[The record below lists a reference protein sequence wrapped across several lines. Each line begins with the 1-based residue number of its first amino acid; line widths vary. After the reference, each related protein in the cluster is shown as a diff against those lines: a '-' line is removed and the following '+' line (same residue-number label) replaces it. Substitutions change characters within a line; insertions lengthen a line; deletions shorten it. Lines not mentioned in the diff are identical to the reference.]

1 MPDDYDQNPFSESDA
16 DRRALWHVL
25 VHNDIEAFLDCDW
38 DRHAADFEPDG
49 FFGINA
55 EKSDNSDAW
64 RLAFP
69 TLNAYRENWLGFSRQ
84 SVGRAERKTLRQ
96 SHFEASRLAK
106 IEISGNRAVC
116 HKHFDGTIRY
126 NDGSTE
132 VLNWRTIYFCRK
144 ADNHWSI
151 TSFIG
156 FMKNR

>member
-1 MPDDYDQNPFSESDA
+1 MPDDYDQNPFAESDA

-69 TLNAYRENWLGFSRQ
+69 TLNAYRENWLGFARQ
-84 SVGRAERKTLRQ
+84 SAGRAER
-96 SHFEASRLAK
+96 
-106 IEISGNRAVC
+106 EISKRS
-116 HKHFDGTIRY
+116 
-126 NDGSTE
+126 GST
-132 VLNWRTIYFCRK
+132 LPDSADRTPPALPACPARVRTRGR
-144 ADNHWSI
+144 S
-151 TSFIG
+151 
-156 FMKNR
+156 